1 MDLYGFI
8 WIYMDLYGFI
18 WIYMDLYG
26 FIWIYKFFNFIE
38 QHVSLNSA

>member
-8 WIYMDLYGFI
+8 WIYMDLCGFI

-26 FIWIYKFFNFIE
+26 FMVGLTDFTMKNRE
-38 QHVSLNSA
+38 VTD

>member
-26 FIWIYKFFNFIE
+26 FINSSIL
-38 QHVSLNSA
+38 LNNTCH